1 MLTFDNKIKDINIIL
16 SRATKFY
23 SRIPIE
29 ESIKIV
35 SLVYLIRYFDIIK
48 EEKGKNLNEIF
59 KACSL
64 LAYKFL
70 MDSELINNFNIYEEE
85 ICKKI
90 NWNLFVDFET
100 YNNYSELL
108 SSSIVSKDSRCS
120 RIFSSIVTPLGP
132 GSCKTTSFVSIS

>member
-1 MLTFDNKIKDINIIL
+1 MLIFDNKIKDINIVL

-35 SLVYLIRYFDIIK
+35 SLVYLTRYFEVIK
-48 EEKGKNLNEIF
+48 EEKSKNLNEIF
-59 KACSL
+59 KACSS

-70 MDSELINNFNIYEEE
+70 LDSELITNFNIYEEE

-100 YNNYSELL
+100 YNNYSSLL
-108 SSSIVSKDSRCS
+108 SSSIVCKDSRCS
-120 RIFSSIVTPLGP
+120 
-132 GSCKTTSFVSIS
+132 

>member
-1 MLTFDNKIKDINIIL
+1 MLTFDNKIKDIKIIL

-23 SRIPIE
+23 SRIPLE

-48 EEKGKNLNEIF
+48 EEKSKNLNEIF
-59 KACSL
+59 KACTF

-70 MDSELINNFNIYEEE
+70 LDSELNNFNIYEEE

-100 YNNYSELL
+100 YNKYSHLL
-108 SSSIVSKDSRCS
+108 SSSMVSKDSMCS
-120 RIFSSIVTPLGP
+120 
-132 GSCKTTSFVSIS
+132 